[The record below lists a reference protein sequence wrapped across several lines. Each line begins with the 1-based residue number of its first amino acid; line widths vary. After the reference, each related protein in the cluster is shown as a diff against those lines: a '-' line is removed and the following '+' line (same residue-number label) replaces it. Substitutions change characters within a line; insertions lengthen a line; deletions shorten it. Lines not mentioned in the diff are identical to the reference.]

1 MSSISSPADGALEFG
16 VGPVVIAEGLQDT
29 DKVLSHQAALADAVV
44 AGRHGMPAVHG
55 KSVPFGGGFKASDLG
70 WTAFLLVLLMLAV
83 PVTAHEPDAK
93 TCKTANET
101 FMENGSVCRKA
112 DADEFL
118 EDDGEED
125 VWNFRNKTCK
135 VCFHIWYLLQGV
147 VIGLLV
153 ENNIRL
159 RRKLNKFK
167 GKDK

>member
-1 MSSISSPADGALEFG
+1 MSSISSPADGALEFD
-16 VGPVVIAEGLQDT
+16 VGPVVIAERLQDT
-29 DKVLSHQAALADAVV
+29 DKVLFRQAALADAVV

-55 KSVPFGGGFKASDLG
+55 TSVPFGGGFKASDLG

-101 FMENGSVCRKA
+101 F
-112 DADEFL
+112 DEFL
-118 EDDGEED
+118 EDDGEDD
-125 VWNFRNKTCK
+125 VWSFRNKTCK
-135 VCFHIWYLLQGV
+135 VWFHIWYLLQGV

-159 RRKLNKFK
+159 RRELNKFK

>member
-1 MSSISSPADGALEFG
+1 MSSISSPADGALEFD
-16 VGPVVIAEGLQDT
+16 VGPVVIAERLQDT
-29 DKVLSHQAALADAVV
+29 DKVLFRQAALADAVV

-101 FMENGSVCRKA
+101 F
-112 DADEFL
+112 DEFL
-118 EDDGEED
+118 EDDGEDD
-125 VWNFRNKTCK
+125 VWSFRNKTCK
-135 VCFHIWYLLQGV
+135 VWFHIWYLLQGV

-159 RRKLNKFK
+159 RRELNKFK